1 MLTLTE
7 PYNRSLTTRKPDAWE
22 GIAARQRALRLN
34 AELENARLRELLKAQ
49 LQLAKSL
56 EKLLHK
62 RPSLW
67 VRTRPVLSCLASH
80 HCDL

>member
-1 MLTLTE
+1 MLSLSEPSNETLAT
-7 PYNRSLTTRKPDAWE
+7 NKPDAWE

-34 AELENARLRELLKAQ
+34 AELENAKLRASLTAQ
-49 LQLAKSL
+49 LQLAKNL

-67 VRTRPVLSCLASH
+67 VRPFCSIVLDTYCGL
-80 HCDL
+80 